1 MMYRSIKT
9 SINLSNMF
17 HTKSQNVHFAH
28 FDIAGF
34 SYWEGCMV
42 MHKLEIGT
50 KVELVREADN
60 RFDPYAVAVHFDG
73 YKLGYIPRTAN
84 EQFCALMDQGY
95 SDMFEARIQRITPD
109 SHMEHQVGVI
119 VYLKK
124 A

>member
-1 MMYRSIKT
+1 
-9 SINLSNMF
+9 MF
-17 HTKSQNVHFAH
+17 NTRTQNVHFAH

-42 MHKLEIGT
+42 MHRLKIGT

-73 YKLGYIPRTAN
+73 FKLGYIPRTNN

-95 SDMFEARIQRITPD
+95 SNMFDARIQRVTPD

>member
-1 MMYRSIKT
+1 
-9 SINLSNMF
+9 MF
-17 HTKSQNVHFAH
+17 NTKSKKLHFAH

-34 SYWEGCMV
+34 SYWEGCMI
-42 MHKLEIGT
+42 MGQLNIGDEV
-50 KVELVREADN
+50 KLVREEDN
-60 RFDPYAVAVHFDG
+60 KFDPYAVAIMYDG

-84 EQFCALMDQGY
+84 EQFCALMDQGH
-95 SDMFEARIQRITPD
+95 SNIFEARIQRITPD

>member
-17 HTKSQNVHFAH
+17 HTKSQN
-28 FDIAGF
+28 
-34 SYWEGCMV
+34 
-42 MHKLEIGT
+42 
-50 KVELVREADN
+50 
-60 RFDPYAVAVHFDG
+60 VHFDG

>member
-1 MMYRSIKT
+1 
-9 SINLSNMF
+9 MF
-17 HTKSQNVHFAH
+17 NTKSQNLHFAH

-42 MHKLEIGT
+42 MHRLKIGT
-50 KVELVREADN
+50 KVALVRERDN

-73 YKLGYIPRTAN
+73 FKLGYIPRANN

-95 SDMFEARIQRITPD
+95 SDMFDARIQRVTPD

>member
-1 MMYRSIKT
+1 
-9 SINLSNMF
+9 L
-17 HTKSQNVHFAH
+17 
-28 FDIAGF
+28 
-34 SYWEGCMV
+34 
-42 MHKLEIGT
+42 
-50 KVELVREADN
+50 
-60 RFDPYAVAVHFDG
+60 
-73 YKLGYIPRTAN
+73 LGYIPRTAN

>member
-1 MMYRSIKT
+1 MNTFIWLY
-9 SINLSNMF
+9 L
-17 HTKSQNVHFAH
+17 
-28 FDIAGF
+28 
-34 SYWEGCMV
+34 
-42 MHKLEIGT
+42 L
-50 KVELVREADN
+50 LVD
-60 RFDPYAVAVHFDG
+60 
-73 YKLGYIPRTAN
+73 LGYIPHTTN